1 VTDVVDGPRDADTRA
16 VDKGEGESFS
26 TVTVGKPEVEHVGWI
41 LDDLLSADEQA
52 GSAGNRD
59 TQDLPQPISRPAWAS
74 RRMGSPRPVTAP
86 MTAPPTAPVTAPP
99 TTEPAVTQPR
109 PAGSPAARTEMLR
122 VLPPRPPGDG
132 PGGTAAPL
140 KPTFTPTP
148 AQASPVP
155 SEKAPPRTGAAP
167 KAPARPSAPQGPVL
181 PVPPNDDEKFRY
193 VRRSAWLL
201 TLFSAASFPLL
212 LFSQVRLMT
221 QYHWFWIYSPCILLA
236 ALFLALPMLTDGLSR
251 KFDFDGHRRLVD
263 SWRPDVY
270 PSVDVFLPV
279 CGEPVEVLRN
289 TWKYVAAMS
298 EHYPGVVTPYVLDD
312 SHSPDLKQM
321 AREFGF
327 AYATRPNRGWF
338 KKSGNLWFGFQVSY
352 GDYILLLDADFAPRH
367 DLLNEALPYMDA
379 YPDTGI
385 VQTPQFFRIADDQT
399 WVERGAGAVQE
410 LFYRSIQP
418 ARSRKG
424 GSICVGSCAVYRRT
438 ALHDNLGMTLA
449 EHSEDVL
456 TGFDLNSK
464 GWKLRYIPVALS
476 TGNCPDNVLAFL
488 NQQYRWCSG
497 TVGLL
502 FGKRF
507 WGAKLPPYTR
517 MCYISGLIYYI
528 YTALFTFVVPALTIA
543 ILVFVPNVLLFKNMI
558 FMVPVLLYS
567 AVIIPSWHHAP
578 FRLEAWAVRVIA
590 GWAHLFAYWD
600 AARGKRLGWK
610 PSGGDKKK
618 QDGRRRFWACFIVWT
633 VGSSLAWTGLA
644 FWRMITMNP
653 YNFIVL
659 FGLGLFELVIA
670 ARVLLQPVPD
680 DHAR

>member
-1 VTDVVDGPRDADTRA
+1 MTDVIGGPPGANTRGTQM
-16 VDKGEGESFS
+16 DQGESFS
-26 TVTVGKPEVEHVGWI
+26 AMAVENTEVDRH
-41 LDDLLSADEQA
+41 
-52 GSAGNRD
+52 
-59 TQDLPQPISRPAWAS
+59 RPAWAS
-74 RRMGSPRPVTAP
+74 RPMGSTQSADRTLPIPTNMVRVAGPPAPPAAGPPWPTMVRVAGPPAPPAADPPRPKVDKLRAVPPKAP
-86 MTAPPTAPVTAPP
+86 LAP
-99 TTEPAVTQPR
+99 
-109 PAGSPAARTEMLR
+109 PAAR
-122 VLPPRPPGDG
+122 PR
-132 PGGTAAPL
+132 AA
-140 KPTFTPTP
+140 
-148 AQASPVP
+148 
-155 SEKAPPRTGAAP
+155 
-167 KAPARPSAPQGPVL
+167 APARPAPHGPVL
-181 PVPPNDDEKFRY
+181 PVPPLDDEKFRY
-193 VRRSAWLL
+193 IRRNAWIL
-201 TLFSAASFPLL
+201 TLFSVASFPLL
-212 LFSQVRLMT
+212 LFSQTRLML
-221 QYHWFWIYSPCILLA
+221 QYHWFWIYSPCVALA
-236 ALFLALPMLTDGLSR
+236 ALFLALPLLTDGLSR
-251 KFDFDGHRRLVD
+251 SFDFSEHQRLVD
-263 SWRPDVY
+263 AWRPQKY

-298 EHYPGVVTPYVLDD
+298 EHYQGTVTPYVLDD
-312 SHSPDLKQM
+312 SHSPQIKQM
-321 AREFGF
+321 ARAFGF

-367 DLLNEALPYMDA
+367 DLLNEVLPYMDA

-410 LFYRSIQP
+410 LFYRSIQT
-418 ARSRKG
+418 ARARKG
-424 GSICVGSCAVYRRT
+424 GSICVGSCAVYRRA
-438 ALHDNLGMTLA
+438 ALQDNLGMTLA

-456 TGFDLNSK
+456 TGFDLNSI
-464 GWKLRYIPVALS
+464 GWRLRYIPVALS

-507 WGAKLPPYTR
+507 WGAKLPAYTR
-517 MCYISGLIYYI
+517 LCYISGLIYYI

-578 FRLEAWAVRVIA
+578 YRLEAWAVRVIA

-618 QDGRRRFWACFIVWT
+618 QDGYRRFWTCFIIWT
-633 VGSSLAWTGLA
+633 VGSSIAWTGLA

-659 FGLGLFELVIA
+659 FGLGLFELLVA
-670 ARVLLQPVPD
+670 ARVLTQPATD
-680 DHAR
+680 DRA

>member
-1 VTDVVDGPRDADTRA
+1 MTDVIDGPPGAHAQTAQKD
-16 VDKGEGESFS
+16 VGESFS
-26 TVTVGKPEVEHVGWI
+26 TVTVGNSEVDRVGWI
-41 LDDLLSADEQA
+41 LDDLMSADEQA
-52 GSAGNRD
+52 DPAAGRASGAFQEP
-59 TQDLPQPISRPAWAS
+59 TLPIRPATWAS
-74 RRMGSPRPVTAP
+74 RPVGSAVPATAAP
-86 MTAPPTAPVTAPP
+86 APPAD
-99 TTEPAVTQPR
+99 EPQVRRAT
-109 PAGSPAARTEMLR
+109 MLR
-122 VLPPRPPGDG
+122 VVPRAQPLPDQP
-132 PGGTAAPL
+132 TSATKAPA
-140 KPTFTPTP
+140 KPQP
-148 AQASPVP
+148 ASPVLP
-155 SEKAPPRTGAAP
+155 LPP
-167 KAPARPSAPQGPVL
+167 
-181 PVPPNDDEKFRY
+181 DDSEKFRY
-193 VRRSAWLL
+193 VRQHAWIL
-201 TLFSAASFPLL
+201 TLFSVASFPLL
-212 LFSQVRLMT
+212 LFSQVRLML
-221 QYHWFWIYSPCILLA
+221 QYHWFWVYSPCVLLA
-236 ALFLALPMLTDGLSR
+236 ALFLALPLLTDGLSR
-251 KFDFDGHRRLVD
+251 SFDFDAHRRLVD
-263 SWRPDVY
+263 SWRPAQY

-279 CGEPVEVLRN
+279 CGEPIDVLRN

-298 EHYPGVVTPYVLDD
+298 EHYPGIVTPYVLDD
-312 SHSPDLKQM
+312 SHSPELKQM

-367 DLLNEALPYMDA
+367 DLLDEALPYMDA

-385 VQTPQFFRIADDQT
+385 VQTPQFFRIRDDQT

-410 LFYRSIQP
+410 LFYRSIQT
-418 ARSRKG
+418 ARARKG
-424 GSICVGSCAVYRRT
+424 GSICVGSCALYRRA
-438 ALHDNLGMTLA
+438 ALQDNLGMTLA

-456 TGFDLNSK
+456 TGFDLNSI
-464 GWKLRYIPVALS
+464 GWRLRYIPVALS

-507 WGAKLPPYTR
+507 WGAKLPLYTR

-543 ILVFVPNVLLFKNMI
+543 ILAFIPNVLLFKNMI
-558 FMVPVLLYS
+558 FMIPVLLYS

-578 FRLEAWAVRVIA
+578 YRLEAWAVRVIA

-618 QDGRRRFWACFIVWT
+618 QDGRRRFWACFIIWT
-633 VGSSLAWTGLA
+633 VGSSVVWIGLA

-659 FGLGLFELVIA
+659 FGLGLFELLVA
-670 ARVLLQPVPD
+670 ARVLLQPAIA
-680 DHAR
+680 DHA